1 MEDSEL
7 VGGGGYMEEQCI
19 QQIAKK
25 KPMKREESNFET
37 CLSIALSYM
46 KCAYIK
52 IPDPIYTMAR
62 ARARKE
68 GNDPKSRKRP
78 FDGMIVTNSD
88 DSHSG
93 GIYAVEAKFGNNTL
107 EQHQLDYLTTVNKIN
122 GMGYVI
128 RKKEVKRK
136 VNYTIE
142 WPEKNVL
149 YSCDNLN
156 DFVKWFKELSRTK
169 K

>member
-7 VGGGGYMEEQCI
+7 VGGYMEQHYD
-19 QQIAKK
+19 QPIAKK
-25 KPMKREESNFET
+25 NPMKREESNFET
-37 CLSIALSYM
+37 CLSVALSYM

-52 IPDPIYTMAR
+52 IPDPIYNMAR
-62 ARARKE
+62 AKARAE
-68 GNDPKSRKRP
+68 GNDQKSRKRP
-78 FDGMIVTNSD
+78 FDGMIVVNAD
-88 DSHSG
+88 DSHTG
-93 GIYAVEAKFGNNTL
+93 GIYAVEAKYGGNKL
-107 EQHQLDYLTTVNKIN
+107 EQHQLDYLTVVNKIN

-128 RKKEVKRK
+128 RKKDVKGRDLF
-136 VNYTIE
+136 TIE